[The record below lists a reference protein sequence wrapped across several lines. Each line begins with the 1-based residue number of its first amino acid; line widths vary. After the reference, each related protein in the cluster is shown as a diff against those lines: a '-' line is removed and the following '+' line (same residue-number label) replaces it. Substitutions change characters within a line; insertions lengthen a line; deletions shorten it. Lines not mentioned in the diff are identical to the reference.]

1 MTSAPAAPRT
11 AGRPRT
17 AVLSRDRIL
26 AAAFTLADQRGAD
39 FTLAALAR
47 SLDVRPS
54 ALHHYFAGKDE
65 VIAAM
70 RGQLT
75 ARVGDHGFDAR
86 PWHEA
91 IVPWAR
97 AYRDTLGAHPGIIA
111 ALATH
116 PVNDEPESMA
126 DYERIAAAMSRDG
139 YPEHR
144 IVPALV
150 AIESFIIGS
159 ALDSLAP
166 EDNLRPEVNAPIV
179 PILVAAEPAARAY
192 AAEQGRALAE
202 EIFEFGLGALVAG
215 LRSAGSAAPG
225 TVGPGSTG
233 TGSTGAGSRSAS
245 GGSGIS
251 GGADD

>member
-1 MTSAPAAPRT
+1 MTSAPEARRA

-17 AVLSRDRIL
+17 AVLSHERIL
-26 AAAFTLADQRGAD
+26 TAAFELADVRGAD

-47 SLDVRPS
+47 RLEVRPS

-65 VIAAM
+65 LIAGM

-75 ARVGDHGFDAR
+75 ARVGDHGFDTL
-86 PWHEA
+86 PWHTA

-97 AYRDTLGAHPGIIA
+97 AYRATFGAHPGIIA
-111 ALATH
+111 ALATL
-116 PVNDEPESMA
+116 PVADEPESII
-126 DYERIAAAMSRDG
+126 DYERIAAAMRRDG

-166 EDNLRPEVNAPIV
+166 DDNLRPTSNAAIAPA
-179 PILVAAEPAARAY
+179 LTAAELAARAH
-192 AAEQGRALAE
+192 ATAQGRSTAE
-202 EIFEFGLGALVAG
+202 ETFEFGLAALIAG
-215 LRSAGSAAPG
+215 LRTAGSTAP
-225 TVGPGSTG
+225 
-233 TGSTGAGSRSAS
+233 
-245 GGSGIS
+245 
-251 GGADD
+251 

>member
-1 MTSAPAAPRT
+1 MTVPEPHRS

-17 AVLSRDRIL
+17 AVLSRERIL
-26 AAAFTLADQRGAD
+26 AAAFELADVRGSD

-65 VIAAM
+65 LIAGM

-75 ARVGDHGFDAR
+75 ARVGDHGFATK

-91 IVPWAR
+91 ILPWAR
-97 AYRDTLGAHPGIIA
+97 VYRTTFGAHPGIIA
-111 ALATH
+111 ALATL
-116 PVNDEPESMA
+116 PVADEPESMV
-126 DYERIAAAMSRDG
+126 DYERIAAAMRRDG

-150 AIESFIIGS
+150 AIECFVIGA

-166 EDNLRPEVNAPIV
+166 EDNLRPLSNTSVV
-179 PILVAAEPAARAY
+179 PVLTASERAART
-192 AAEQGRALAE
+192 AAGAQGLEVAE
-202 EIFEFGLGALVAG
+202 ATFEFGLAALIAG
-215 LRSAGSAAPG
+215 LRAAGEAEAAA
-225 TVGPGSTG
+225 SG
-233 TGSTGAGSRSAS
+233 TGFAPEPPAAQAR
-245 GGSGIS
+245 
-251 GGADD
+251 D

>member
-1 MTSAPAAPRT
+1 MTAAPETRRP

-17 AVLSRDRIL
+17 AVLSHERIL
-26 AAAFTLADQRGAD
+26 AAAFELADVRGAD

-47 SLDVRPS
+47 RLDVRPS

-65 VIAAM
+65 LIAGM

-75 ARVGDHGFDAR
+75 ARIGDHGFDAL

-97 AYRDTLGAHPGIIA
+97 AYRATFGAHPGIIA
-111 ALATH
+111 ALATL
-116 PVNDEPESMA
+116 PVADEPESMV
-126 DYERIAAAMSRDG
+126 DYERIAAAMRRDG

-150 AIESFIIGS
+150 AIESFVIGS

-166 EDNLRPEVNAPIV
+166 EDNLRPTSNIAIAPT
-179 PILVAAEPAARAY
+179 LSAAELAARAHAAAAGRS
-192 AAEQGRALAE
+192 AAEE
-202 EIFEFGLGALVAG
+202 TFEFGLAALLAG
-215 LRSAGSAAPG
+215 LLAAAQTPAAAAPAE
-225 TVGPGSTG
+225 P
-233 TGSTGAGSRSAS
+233 R
-245 GGSGIS
+245 
-251 GGADD
+251 

>member
-1 MTSAPAAPRT
+1 MTSAPAAPRS

-26 AAAFTLADQRGAD
+26 AAAFALVEVRGGD

-54 ALHHYFAGKDE
+54 ALHHYFSGKDE
-65 VIAAM
+65 VITAM
-70 RGQLT
+70 RGQMT
-75 ARVGDHGFDAR
+75 ARVGDHGFDTR

-111 ALATH
+111 ALATL
-116 PVNDEPESMA
+116 PVDDEPESMA
-126 DYERIAAAMSRDG
+126 DYERIAAAMVRDG
-139 YPEHR
+139 YAEHR

-159 ALDSLAP
+159 ALDSLTP
-166 EDNLRPEVNAPIV
+166 EDNLRPDANAPIA
-179 PILVAAEPAARAY
+179 PTLVAAERSARAH
-192 AAEQGRALAE
+192 AATRGHGLSE
-202 EIFEFGLGALVAG
+202 ETFEFGLAVLVAG
-215 LRSAGSAAPG
+215 LRSAGSGALADPG
-225 TVGPGSTG
+225 TLAAAGAGAGDG
-233 TGSTGAGSRSAS
+233 TG
-245 GGSGIS
+245 
-251 GGADD
+251 D